1 MMVTHHAYNIVKL
14 PGSGGT
20 ITVRGDEKDAVR
32 SLERAYK
39 DAAAAN
45 PDEED
50 DVAPSTAPMKKN
62 NPTFK
67 SVIIHD

>member
-20 ITVRGDEKDAVR
+20 IIVRGDEKDGVR

-45 PDEED
+45 PDEEE
-50 DVAPSTAPMKKN
+50 DVAPSTAPMKKKEVV
-62 NPTFK
+62 F
-67 SVIIHD
+67 